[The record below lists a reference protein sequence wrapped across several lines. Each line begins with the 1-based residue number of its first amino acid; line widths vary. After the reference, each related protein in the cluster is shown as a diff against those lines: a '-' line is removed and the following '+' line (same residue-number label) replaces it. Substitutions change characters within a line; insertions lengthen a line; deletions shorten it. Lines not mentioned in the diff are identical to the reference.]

1 MMLARQLAVAMLL
14 VFASALQL
22 LSSSRGASLLG
33 VRRTLRLAAEKAG
46 DKPWVKRD
54 DKKLVKD
61 WRSGNDV
68 FKGDKQ
74 QQQQQQP
81 GRSRRNDPWWMREDE
96 KTNPRVLPA
105 YKPWWLEKVSV
116 DDSWKVAELRKEAER
131 RGMETAAGM
140 KKAEILSALQE
151 SSATYDLS
159 DNGFRAPFFKAHLPG
174 ELPSCWPDVYEG
186 GKEEIEKLQAS
197 IMVKK

>member
-1 MMLARQLAVAMLL
+1 MLFALLAVALL
-14 VFASALQL
+14 AVLASALRP

-33 VRRTLRLAAEKAG
+33 VRRTSRLAAEKAG

-68 FKGDKQ
+68 FKGGEK
-74 QQQQQQP
+74 QQQQQP

-96 KTNPRVLPA
+96 KTNPRVLPV
-105 YKPWWLEKVSV
+105 YKPWWLEKVPV
-116 DDSWKVAELRKEAER
+116 DDSWKVADLRKEAER
-131 RGMETAAGM
+131 RGMESAAGM
-140 KKAEILSALQE
+140 KKAEILSALQ
-151 SSATYDLS
+151 SSTAAYDLS
-159 DNGFRAPFFKAHLPG
+159 DSGFRAPTFRAHTPG

-186 GKEEIEKLQAS
+186 GKAEIEKLQAS
-197 IMVKK
+197 IMGKK